1 MSEACT
7 TLTQEHRAILAG
19 LLRGGS
25 EGMSISDL
33 LRGFQYRGIIV
44 PYSVFEDWVLDQ
56 EELVHVKSDNTVA
69 LKYGVATKTSPRL
82 QIVPEK
88 LEAVAGKLSEDR
100 IRGLIRY
107 YEACLREEGNLIA
120 DSRKQHGITFLGI
133 ESELSEGDKRFVAVR
148 LHTAPDFFQ
157 NTVAETR
164 TAFYGFPWLLEW
176 RPREESELDDYRVI
190 PVFIARLD
198 IRRDADRCIFQMA
211 EPEVR
216 LNPVLLKR
224 LRWKDRSFAERTV
237 DAMTRSGLPLLER
250 LQVVQDL
257 FPDIPVREELDA
269 TALGA
274 TDGLATLEGSK
285 DGFYNR
291 AGVFLGSADPY
302 TRGLLAELSE
312 LAERPPAEIE
322 ETALAALLRS
332 AAGNEALRDGA
343 GTVAVYT
350 PDVQGRLLN
359 AAQELA
365 AEEAFR
371 NPITV
376 VTGPPGTGKSQVV
389 TAIMAT
395 AVLRGQSV
403 LFASRNSKAID
414 VVQDRLRKACG
425 DREQLLRVGG
435 TSDAECQQRLS
446 RAGNLGGRRGG
457 NAYGTLRSHIETLE
471 EKLTPLD
478 QRLEDLEKSLVEA
491 GLAEEACELRRK
503 PFLPQHDLEQVLQ
516 AAEAFDTAAFLAY
529 AQALERCKRGIGLL
543 PRFMQGAAIRW
554 HGWRAADAVAALR
567 ATLETAKIR
576 FAADWPGTGEG
587 VSAALVGVKALT
599 ALLRA
604 AARVRALRRALIP
617 AEEASKILEE
627 IIDIK
632 KRIAAHVPNLLAARL
647 AEAAGGDGMGPE
659 TDDAVHG
666 YHDTIPM
673 LRGNRLDDNQRRLR
687 LAQLGRLMPDLV
699 KRFPVWAV
707 TNLSIRNR
715 VPLTAG
721 VFDVVIIDEAAQCDI
736 ASCVPLLYRG
746 KHAVILGDPLQLPP
760 ITDLPATTEDRLLAQ
775 HGLLDPIN
783 DHLRYSAKSLYDA
796 GQRVCN
802 REAYHFLDCHYR
814 CNPEIIEFANTSHW
828 YDDRLQVYTDIATL
842 KRPAW
847 WRHGIEWIDVESA
860 IKGGHANDY
869 ILEGEVD
876 AAVEAVVDL
885 LENRGFDG
893 EVGVVCP
900 FRAMV
905 DRIRDRIERRVRTPL
920 IKGANLE
927 VNTVHKF
934 QGDERDVIFYVMG
947 VHPQMPR
954 GTRWFLA
961 DNQNL
966 FNVALSR
973 ARAAFVVIG
982 NKRAVAEF
990 TNEEGQAVTYLH
1002 DFVAYVESLSERD
1015 SKPKQESAPSFD
1027 PSQIWEEHFYR
1038 LSLLP
1043 AGIDAISQYPVGPY
1057 RLDFAVLQNGRK
1069 LDIEID
1075 GEMWH
1080 KDPAGHRLRRDI
1092 DRDIYMKAQGW
1103 DVMRFWVYE
1112 LKEEMQKC
1120 QSKVQTWINSKR

>member
-1 MSEACT
+1 MSGSCT
-7 TLTQEHRAILAG
+7 SLTQEHKVILAG
-19 LLRGGS
+19 LLQSKR
-25 EGMSISDL
+25 EGVPISDL
-33 LRGFQYRGIIV
+33 WRGFQYRGIVV
-44 PYSVFEDWVLDQ
+44 PFTTFEDWVLDQ
-56 EELVHVKSDNTVA
+56 EELVHVKGDGTVA
-69 LKYGVATKTSPRL
+69 LKYGVAPGASPRL

-88 LEAVAGKLSEDR
+88 LEAVAGTLSEDR
-100 IRGLIRY
+100 IRGMIRY

-148 LHTAPDFFQ
+148 MHAAPDFFK
-157 NTVAETR
+157 NAVAETR
-164 TAFYGFPWLLEW
+164 TAFYGFPWMLEW
-176 RPREESELDDYRVI
+176 RPREDSELDDYRVI

-211 EPEVR
+211 EPDVR

-224 LRWKDRSFAERTV
+224 LRWKDRAFAERTV
-237 DAMTRSGLPLLER
+237 DAMTRDGLPLRER

-274 TDGLATLEGSK
+274 ADGLATLEGNK

-332 AAGNEALRDGA
+332 AAGNDALRDGA
-343 GTVAVYT
+343 GTVSVYT

-425 DREQLLRVGG
+425 DKDQLLRVGG
-435 TSDAECQQRLS
+435 VADAECQQRLS
-446 RAGNLGGRRGG
+446 RAGNLGGKHGVSHY
-457 NAYGTLRSHIETLE
+457 ATLSKHIETLE
-471 EKLTPLD
+471 EKLAPLE
-478 QRLEDLEKSLVEA
+478 QRLNDLEKSLVEV

-503 PFLPQHDLEQVLQ
+503 PFLPQQDLEQVLQ
-516 AAEAFDTAAFLAY
+516 ASEALDTAALLAY
-529 AQALERCKRGIGLL
+529 AQALERCKRELALL
-543 PRFMQGAAIRW
+543 PRLLHRTAIRW
-554 HGWRAADAVAALR
+554 HGWRAADIVAALHT
-567 ATLETAKIR
+567 TLETTKIR
-576 FAADWPGTGEG
+576 FAADWPVSGEG
-587 VSAALVGVKALT
+587 VTATLGGVKELT

-604 AARVRALRRALIP
+604 AGRVRALRRALIP
-617 AEEASKILEE
+617 ADEASKILDE

-632 KRIAAHVPNLLAARL
+632 KRIAAHVPTLLTARL
-647 AEAAGGDGMGPE
+647 AEAAGGNGLGAE
-659 TDDAVHG
+659 TDDAVNG
-666 YHDTIPM
+666 YCNTIPM
-673 LRGNRLDDNQRRLR
+673 LRGNRLDDDQRRLR
-687 LAQLGRLMPDLV
+687 LAQLGSLMPDLV

-707 TNLSIRNR
+707 TNLSVRNR

-746 KHAVILGDPLQLPP
+746 KRAVILGDPLQLPP
-760 ITDLPATTEDRLLAQ
+760 ITDLPVTTEDRLLAQ
-775 HGLLDPIN
+775 YGLLDPIN

-796 GQRVCN
+796 ARRVCN
-802 REAYHFLDCHYR
+802 RDAYHFLDCHYR

-842 KRPAW
+842 KRPTW
-847 WRHGIEWIDVESA
+847 WRHGIEWINVESA
-860 IKGGHANDY
+860 IKGGHADDY

-905 DRIRDRIERRVRTPL
+905 DRIRDRIEQRVRTPL
-920 IKGANLE
+920 IKAANLE

-934 QGDERDVIFYVMG
+934 QGDERDVIVYVMG

-961 DNQNL
+961 ENRNL

-982 NKRAVAEF
+982 DKRAVAEF
-990 TNEEGQAVTYLH
+990 THEGQPVTYLH

-1015 SKPKQESAPSFD
+1015 STPQPESPPSFD
-1027 PSQIWEEHFYR
+1027 PSQIWEEHFYQQA
-1038 LSLLP
+1038 LLP
-1043 AGIDAISQYPVGPY
+1043 SGIDAISQYPVGPY
-1057 RLDFAVLQNGRK
+1057 KLDFAVLQDGRK
-1069 LDIEID
+1069 LDIEVD

-1092 DRDIYMKAQGW
+1092 DRDIYMKARGW